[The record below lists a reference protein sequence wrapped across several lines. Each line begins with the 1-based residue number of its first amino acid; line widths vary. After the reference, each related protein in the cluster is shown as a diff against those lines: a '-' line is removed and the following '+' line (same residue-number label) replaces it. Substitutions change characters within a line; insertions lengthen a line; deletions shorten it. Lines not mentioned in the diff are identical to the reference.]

1 MFNTS
6 SQRKRARARPMRIQ
20 EVPVGFAIGTA
31 FSQNAFLLANTYQ
44 FRAHLGQLRRIVV
57 EIVLA
62 KI

>member
-1 MFNTS
+1 
-6 SQRKRARARPMRIQ
+6 MRIQ
-20 EVPVGFAIGTA
+20 KVPVGFAIGTA
-31 FSQNAFLLANTYQ
+31 FSQNAFLLANAYQ